1 MQYAQLKK
9 IPNVD
14 IDDIYTGNGVSEL
27 INLSMSA
34 LLDDGDEM
42 CIRDSYT
49 PLIFFDYLSQIFNT
63 CFFSLINNLIYYIVI
78 NFIFHFF

>member
-42 CIRDSYT
+42 LSLLRIILYGRLVQRLLVGKQFIISVMNSLSGI
-49 PLIFFDYLSQIFNT
+49 LIWKIS
-63 CFFSLINNLIYYIVI
+63 SER
-78 NFIFHFF
+78 